1 MRSSVTEHCLIRQLA
16 LAAASDE
23 APIVMVV
30 GRPIP
35 EPTLEV
41 VAADLK
47 LQTADLSRL
56 IFIPR
61 NTGRDSQPF
70 YAGLYPER
78 KGPPRNLRPKTH

>member
-1 MRSSVTEHCLIRQLA
+1 
-16 LAAASDE
+16 
-23 APIVMVV
+23 
-30 GRPIP
+30 
-35 EPTLEV
+35 
-41 VAADLK
+41 LK